1 MASGLCF
8 RLLRP
13 GRSLDWASFLRP
25 SVGLPLDRFAD
36 QQFSSQAAAGAAAAA
51 PMEVERDAS
60 PAGLPSHLD
69 ARLLEALPE
78 WLPLLPGR
86 SYWRPPRLRGLAEP
100 EVDWQRLLLP
110 QGTWYGVPQIEVQGE
125 GGTHTPHSSASVT
138 MLRPPPLCLSFVVPV
153 PVDWRTE
160 RSGSCNRSSTSQRIT
175 CGCFCSNLSPVGHTR
190 HAPLHA
196 GLLSVKNSIRSQV

>member
-1 MASGLCF
+1 VGPRLWFSRLYLLKLLVYQALRAVTQTRCTAATMASGLCL

-13 GRSLDWASFLRP
+13 GRSLEWASFLRP

-36 QQFSSQAAAGAAAAA
+36 QQFSSQAAAGAAVAA

-69 ARLLEALPE
+69 ARLLEALPD

-86 SYWRPPRLRGLAEP
+86 SYWRPPRPRGMAEP

-110 QGTWYGVPQIEVQGE
+110 QGTWYGVPQTEEQGE
-125 GGTHTPHSSASVT
+125 
-138 MLRPPPLCLSFVVPV
+138 
-153 PVDWRTE
+153 
-160 RSGSCNRSSTSQRIT
+160 
-175 CGCFCSNLSPVGHTR
+175 
-190 HAPLHA
+190 
-196 GLLSVKNSIRSQV
+196 